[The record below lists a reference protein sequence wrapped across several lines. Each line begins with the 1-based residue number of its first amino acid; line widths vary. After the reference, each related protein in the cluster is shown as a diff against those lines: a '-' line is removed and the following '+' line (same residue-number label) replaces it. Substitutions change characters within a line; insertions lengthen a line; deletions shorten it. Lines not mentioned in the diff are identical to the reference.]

1 MNRRDFVATA
11 GIASLAPIAA
21 SNELSAPSE
30 RVFEA
35 KAEQQ
40 FFELRKYINR
50 VGSHKGRLANFLEK
64 TAIPAWN
71 RHGIAH
77 VGVFNVMYG
86 PNAPT
91 TYVLLAHNTLA
102 SVGMLRAKLAS
113 DKKYQTDGAEFL
125 SASLADPGYT
135 RIESSLFKAFSEMPE
150 VAVPAGAAENASRI
164 FELRIYESHSEAA
177 AIRKVEMFNNGEI
190 PIFLK
195 TGLTP
200 VFFGEAMI
208 GEKLPNLTYML
219 TFKNMADRDESW
231 GKFIAH
237 PDWKK
242 MSSDPYYKNTVSN
255 ITSIILRPLPF
266 SQL

>member
-1 MNRRDFVATA
+1 MNRRDFVATTGLA
-11 GIASLAPIAA
+11 GLAPMVVSGSSHENEKSAHVNNAA
-21 SNELSAPSE
+21 
-30 RVFEA
+30 
-35 KAEQQ
+35 QQ
-40 FFELRKYINR
+40 FFELRKYTSR
-50 VGSHKGRLANFLEK
+50 VGPHKAKLAKFLEN
-64 TAIPAWN
+64 TAVPAWN
-71 RHGIAH
+71 RNGIAH

-91 TYVLLAHNTLA
+91 TYVLLAHNSLA
-102 SVGMLRAKLAS
+102 SVGMLREKLAS
-113 DKKYQTDGAEFL
+113 DKQYQTNGAEFL
-125 SASLADPGYT
+125 AATLADPGYT
-135 RIESSLFKAFSEMPE
+135 RIESSLFKAFSGMPE
-150 VAVPAGAAENASRI
+150 VAVPAGAQENEPRI

-190 PIFLK
+190 PIFLD

-200 VFFGEAMI
+200 VFFGEALI

-219 TFKNMADRDESW
+219 TFKDMADRDESW
-231 GKFIAH
+231 SKFIVH

-242 MSSDPYYKNTVSN
+242 MSSDPYYKDTVSN

>member
-11 GIASLAPIAA
+11 GIASIAPIVA
-21 SNELSAPSE
+21 SSELSDTTNPASSG
-30 RVFEA
+30 
-35 KAEQQ
+35 KADQQ
-40 FFELRKYINR
+40 FFELRKYTSR
-50 VGSHKGRLANFLEK
+50 VGPHKAKLAKFLET
-64 TAIPAWN
+64 TALPAWN
-71 RHGIAH
+71 RHGIAN

-102 SVGMLRAKLAS
+102 SAGMLREKLAG
-113 DKKYQTDGAEFL
+113 DEKYQTDGAEFL
-125 SASLADPGYT
+125 SATLADPGYT
-135 RIESSLFKAFSEMPE
+135 RIESSLFKAFSGMPE
-150 VAVPAGAAENASRI
+150 VAVPAGAAENTPRI

-200 VFFGEAMI
+200 VFFGEAII
-208 GEKLPNLTYML
+208 GEMLPNLTYML
-219 TFKNMADRDESW
+219 TFKDMADRDESW

-242 MSSDPYYKNTVSN
+242 MSSDPYYKDTVSN
-255 ITSIILRPLPF
+255 ITSFILRPLPF

>member
-11 GIASLAPIAA
+11 GIASIAPIAA
-21 SNELSAPSE
+21 SSELTGLTEGASAG
-30 RVFEA
+30 
-35 KAEQQ
+35 KADQQ
-40 FFELRKYINR
+40 FFELRKYTSR
-50 VGSHKGRLANFLEK
+50 VGPHKGKLAKFLES

-71 RHGIAH
+71 RHGIAN

-91 TYVLLAHNTLA
+91 TYVLLAHSTLA
-102 SVGMLRAKLAS
+102 SVGMLRDKLAG
-113 DKKYQTDGAEFL
+113 DKKYQTDGADFL

-150 VAVPAGAAENASRI
+150 VAVPAGAEENAPRI
-164 FELRIYESHSEAA
+164 FELRIYESHSDAA

-200 VFFGEAMI
+200 VFFGEAMV

-231 GKFIAH
+231 SKFIAH

-242 MSSDPYYKNTVSN
+242 MSADPYYKDTVSN